1 VYFKAVREV
10 PPLEVLA
17 HRIVWSVPFVALL
30 IALSRGWGAL
40 AVVVRSPRVLRMLA
54 ASAVLVA
61 VNWLTFITAVGAG
74 RILETSLGYYI
85 NPLVSVVLGV
95 VFLGERLRRRETVA
109 VVLAVV
115 GTAILTVGLGQ
126 PPWVALILA
135 FSFGFYGLLRKVAG
149 VGALTGLLVETTL
162 LLPVAVAYLVRRSTT
177 GTSTFGADAPWI
189 SALLALGGVVTAL
202 PLIWFAAAARR
213 LRYAT
218 VGIVQY
224 LAPSLSFLLATVVY
238 GEPFTAIHAWT
249 FAFIWAAVALF
260 VGGALFRRS

>member
-1 VYFKAVREV
+1 
-10 PPLEVLA
+10 
-17 HRIVWSVPFVALL
+17 
-30 IALSRGWGAL
+30 
-40 AVVVRSPRVLRMLA
+40 MLA

-74 RILETSLGYYI
+74 KILETSLGYYI

-95 VFLGERLRRRETVA
+95 VFLGERLRRREIAA
-109 VVLAVV
+109 VVLAAA
-115 GTAILTVGLGQ
+115 GTAILAFGLGQ

-162 LLPVAVAYLVRRSTT
+162 LLPVAAAYLVRRSIA
-177 GTSTFGADAPWI
+177 GTSTFGADAPWM

-224 LAPSLSFLLATVVY
+224 LAPSLSFVLATVVY
-238 GEPFTAIHAWT
+238 GEPFTRVHAWT

-260 VGGALFRRS
+260 VGGSLFRRS